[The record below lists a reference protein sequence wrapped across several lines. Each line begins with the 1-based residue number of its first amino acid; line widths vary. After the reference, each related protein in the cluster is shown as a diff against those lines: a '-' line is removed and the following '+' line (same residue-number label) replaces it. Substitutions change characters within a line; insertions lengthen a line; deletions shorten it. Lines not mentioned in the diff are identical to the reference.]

1 MSSYVVQYL
10 RLYAVESALTLHTA
24 IQTTEL
30 LLLRRRTSAL
40 ASSSSYDH
48 VLTIHSS
55 EERRPLVDNKGARRT
70 YPNGLQ
76 ICLWIFLFLFFVI
89 ACIHLSI
96 DYRNVDRPDVR
107 DRIRSHWKWETDN
120 HVSYNKRLDQERNER
135 IAADEE
141 RLERQRAA
149 DTKRHEAHL
158 IEMDME
164 HEQGWQAEDKR
175 RRTAWNVRDAQVFA
189 REQAIRRKEDAMWR
203 DEQHRKR
210 SRLIWESLTPDHRC
224 LSFES
229 RKYTAELANIPTE
242 PDVDA
247 LKWCMETEINIR
259 GESYAHPRRC
269 VREGVCCSSCSLLT
283 SD

>member
-1 MSSYVVQYL
+1 M
-10 RLYAVESALTLHTA
+10 
-24 IQTTEL
+24 
-30 LLLRRRTSAL
+30 
-40 ASSSSYDH
+40 
-48 VLTIHSS
+48 
-55 EERRPLVDNKGARRT
+55 
-70 YPNGLQ
+70 
-76 ICLWIFLFLFFVI
+76 
-89 ACIHLSI
+89 
-96 DYRNVDRPDVR
+96 
-107 DRIRSHWKWETDN
+107 RSQWKLETDN

-210 SRLIWESLTPDHRC
+210 SRLFWESLTPDHRC

-269 VREGVCCSSCSLLT
+269 VREGGKIIAEWITHANEPTCRTYWDQHVKKECHGYHKRIVEAKLENHQQPWDNWEDMCYSTPSHFNFAHYDHPDICFET
-283 SD
+283 AHDGIFGRWFVADDECP